1 MIYCLKKSKEEKR
14 KRKKSKALFSP
25 QFSSVQFSRSVMS
38 DSLRPHEPQHA
49 RPPCPSPTPGVYP
62 NPCPL
67 GRWCHPTTSSLS
79 SPFSSCLQSFIE
91 VIATVSSN
99 TFGWFC
105 LLLNILKIEW
115 RIRTLLCLDFFTFNI
130 KTERLTQVD
139 FVWTS
144 RSFFS
149 YSGYA
154 TVSAPF
160 VEKTI
165 FSQCIVSLLKV
176 VCVFVLWLLFR
187 FFLCLVFFRSLI
199 MIWLCVIFFG
209 IWVS

>member
-1 MIYCLKKSKEEKR
+1 MDTHTRTHIRVCVCVCVCVCDHQSHRDIEHFTTFP
-14 KRKKSKALFSP
+14 LFSFLFILVSTDP

-149 YSGYA
+149 
-154 TVSAPF
+154 
-160 VEKTI
+160 
-165 FSQCIVSLLKV
+165 IVVMQLFQHPLLKRPS
-176 VCVFVLWLLFR
+176 FPNALF
-187 FFLCLVFFRSLI
+187 LY
-199 MIWLCVIFFG
+199 WK
-209 IWVS
+209 